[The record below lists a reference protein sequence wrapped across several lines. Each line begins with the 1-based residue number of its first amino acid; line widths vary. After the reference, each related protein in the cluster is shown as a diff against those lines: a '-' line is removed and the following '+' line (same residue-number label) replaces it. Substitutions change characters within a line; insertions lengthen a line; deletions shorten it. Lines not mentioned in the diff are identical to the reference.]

1 MPIYRCRLTPGG
13 VTRYRYPI
21 MASIHREENKPNWFC
36 HYYDP
41 EGYRRKRSTGT
52 INPKI
57 ARQICIKVEHAA
69 TLTRQGKLS
78 NEKGLRLVRETC
90 AAIGE
95 THGKLAATRAEAI
108 LKAAVEEFI
117 RIGGGE
123 FTSYTVRTWFTT
135 WIDGRSDA
143 SKATQVDYRRI
154 IDLFLTHLGTRS
166 DRALTTLE
174 HRQVE
179 EFKGY
184 LKKRVSPST
193 VNKGVKVLKA
203 ALNDAVKKRVLEF
216 NPAQHVEA
224 IQIESEGEKRR
235 PFTSDELVKLLASA
249 GSKTLIKEQKTKGA
263 EWRTMIFLSF
273 YTGLRLRDCANLTW
287 RNVELH
293 TNTLNVITEKT
304 ERRQVLQLAE
314 PLARHLSTLAGDNP
328 DAPLCPTLRGKK
340 ASWLSSQFYAVMVAA
355 GIVEKRGHQKTGN
368 GRDGKRES
376 NPVSFHSLRYNCT
389 SALKSAGVSDSV
401 AMDIVGHETAIISRN
416 YTKID
421 DAAKRAAVNKLPD
434 ITKLNK

>member
-1 MPIYRCRLTPGG
+1 MPVNRYHLTPIG

-52 INPKI
+52 TNEKI
-57 ARQICIKVEHAA
+57 ANTICLNVEHAA
-69 TLTRQGKLS
+69 MLTRQGKLT
-78 NEKGLRLVRETC
+78 NEKGLKLVRETC

-95 THGKLAATRAEAI
+95 THGKLAATRAESI
-108 LKAAVEEFI
+108 LKDAVEEFI

-123 FTSYTVRTWFTT
+123 FTSYTVRSWLTT
-135 WIDGRSDA
+135 WIDGRTDA

-174 HRQVE
+174 TRQVE

-184 LKKRVSPST
+184 LKKRVAPST

-216 NPAQHVEA
+216 NPAQHVDA
-224 IQIESEGEKRR
+224 IQIESEGESRR
-235 PFTSDELVKLLASA
+235 PFTAAELVKLITSA
-249 GSKTLIKEQKTKGA
+249 GSKKLIEEQKTKGA

-293 TNTLNVITEKT
+293 TNTLNVLTEKT
-304 ERRQVLQLAE
+304 DRRQVLQLAE
-314 PLARHLSTLAGDNP
+314 PLALHLSTLAGDNP
-328 DAPLCPTLRGKK
+328 DAPLCPTLHGKK
-340 ASWLSSQFYAVMVAA
+340 ASWLSSQFYAVMVDA
-355 GIVEKRGHQKTGN
+355 GIVKERGHQKTGN

-401 AMDIVGHETAIISRN
+401 AMDIVGHETASISRN

-421 DAAKRAAVNKLPD
+421 DTAKRAAVNKLPD
-434 ITKLNK
+434 ITK